1 MRRPSFGEMSTSIG
15 PVPVL
20 PSALDSY
27 AWPDSRSASWI
38 SSISRHSP
46 VWGAFPSLSDPS
58 VSCSGRMEERTQ
70 EEPADQGGSEF
81 QTQLDHFRKLGFS
94 QSQVRAALLKVGLN
108 TDTNR
113 VLAELIQAGGEA
125 EDREK
130 SPSPGAPALVSR
142 GEISRKSFSSISSP
156 TEQEDPPAEEEDDAL
171 RPVVIDGSNV
181 AMSHGN
187 KEVFS
192 CLGIQ
197 LAVRYFLER
206 GHSDVTVFVPSWR
219 REQPRPDV
227 PIRDQHILRELE
239 KRKILVFTPSRRV
252 AGKRVVCYDD
262 RFIVKLAYESD
273 GIIVSN
279 DTYRDLQGEKP
290 EWKRFIEERLL
301 MYSFVNDKFM
311 PPDDPL
317 GRHGPNLDNFLRRTP
332 RAPKRLPCPYGKK
345 CTYGFKCKFSH
356 PERAKQ
362 SHRSLADEL
371 REKAKMTPSPHRTQS
386 SSHGASLEEVM
397 EQKLSL
403 DLKGP
408 VKKTHLSE
416 NVPVLKTGP
425 QSTQR
430 KFPSKRERSGH
441 YSSTSLDSVHATSQE
456 LLDSGLGS
464 YEYQSSE
471 HGSQCDQTFRGEI
484 QRNSSGKHHQHGSR
498 HRTPPPSI
506 QPCSCCSF
514 QSMSS
519 GTSYHHNHHHHHSM
533 DLAGPHNSQ
542 QGVVPY
548 FQPQYNSYGGAPSYL
563 PVNMPQ
569 YSLPQDYHH
578 HHHHHHHSRM
588 PPPHPSHPQ
597 HGYWSEPYGGYN
609 HSPPSPMPGEI
620 APWGPGKPS
629 PAKASPGKPNSQML
643 EREQVRKKLLAVF
656 NTHLVDRA
664 MDLFPNVMDPQK
676 LAVEILNL
684 QSYEGVL

>member
-1 MRRPSFGEMSTSIG
+1 MSTSIA
-15 PVPVL
+15 PIPAL
-20 PSALDSY
+20 LSALDTY
-27 AWPDSRSASWI
+27 AWPDLRSASWL
-38 SSISRHSP
+38 SSVHTDP
-46 VWGAFPSLSDPS
+46 HAWGSLPSLPKPL
-58 VSCSGRMEERTQ
+58 VSCSGRMEDQTSSSLAS
-70 EEPADQGGSEF
+70 EEPADLGSEF
-81 QTQLDHFRKLGFS
+81 QTQLDLFRKLGFS
-94 QSQVRAALLKVGLN
+94 QAQVRAVLLKVGLN

-113 VLAELIQAGGEA
+113 VLSELIQAGVET
-125 EDREK
+125 EDREENQ
-130 SPSPGAPALVSR
+130 SPIAPSLVSR
-142 GEISRKSFSSISSP
+142 EDSSNKCLSSISLP
-156 TEQEDPPAEEEDDAL
+156 TEQEERPAEDDDAL
-171 RPVVIDGSNV
+171 RPIVIDGSNV

-197 LAVRYFLER
+197 LAVKYFLDR
-206 GHSDVTVFVPSWR
+206 GHVDVTVFVPSWR

-227 PIRDQHILRELE
+227 PITDQHILRELE

-279 DTYRDLQGEKP
+279 DTYRDLQGENPK
-290 EWKRFIEERLL
+290 WKRFIEERLL

-317 GRHGPNLDNFLRRTP
+317 GRHGPTLDNFLRKTP

-345 CTYGFKCKFSH
+345 CTYGIKCKFSH

-371 REKAKMTPSPHRTQS
+371 REKAKMTPSSHRPPS
-386 SSHGASLEEVM
+386 AGHGASLEEVM
-397 EQKLSL
+397 EQKLTL

-408 VKKTHLSE
+408 HKKTYPSE

-430 KFPSKRERSGH
+430 KFHSKRERPGH
-441 YSSTSLDSVHATSQE
+441 YSSTSLDSVHTSSQE

-464 YEYQSSE
+464 YECQCAE
-471 HGSQCDQTFRGEI
+471 LHGSHCDHTFRGEY
-484 QRNSSGKHHQHGSR
+484 RNSKHQPSSR
-498 HRTPPPSI
+498 HRTPLSNG
-506 QPCSCCSF
+506 QLCSCCSF

-519 GTSYHHNHHHHHSM
+519 STGYQHHSM
-533 DLAGPHNSQ
+533 DLAGSQNS
-542 QGVVPY
+542 GVMPY
-548 FQPQYNSYGGAPSYL
+548 FQPQYNSYGGGASYL

-569 YSLPQDYHH
+569 YSLPHDY
-578 HHHHHHHSRM
+578 HHSRM
-588 PPPHPSHPQ
+588 PPPPQ

-609 HSPPSPMPGEI
+609 RSPPSPMQGEI
-620 APWGPGKPS
+620 APWGPGKAS
-629 PAKASPGKPNSQML
+629 PAKASSQML
-643 EREQVRKKLLAVF
+643 EREQVRKKLRAVF

-664 MDLFPNVMDPQK
+664 MELFPNLMDAQK